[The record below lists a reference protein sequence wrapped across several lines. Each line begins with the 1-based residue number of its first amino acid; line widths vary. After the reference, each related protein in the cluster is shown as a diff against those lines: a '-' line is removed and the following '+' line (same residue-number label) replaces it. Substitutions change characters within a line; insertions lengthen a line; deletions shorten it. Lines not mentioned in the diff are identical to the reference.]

1 MNEIEMLERHIMN
14 FKAMYRDEMKR
25 ARARS
30 QYLLDGIKKAE
41 AEIEDIK
48 RKQNPLEEVE

>member
-1 MNEIEMLERHIMN
+1 MEILELEQHIRN
-14 FKAMYRDEMKR
+14 FKSMYKEEMR
-25 ARARS
+25 LARANS
-30 QYLLDGIKKAE
+30 QYLLDGIQAAK